1 MNQFLC
7 GCGEGRRARGAGCG
21 ARRGALQRAT
31 RIAPPVAPGTR
42 RRIHRRGRGRSAYEV
57 SLYLSGTSSTVF
69 HVARASSL
77 LMPSAMA
84 SLRQALTAWISFM
97 RGPVSV

>member
-1 MNQFLC
+1 MNQLLC
-7 GCGEGRRARGAGCG
+7 GCNEGRAVRGAARGARCG
-21 ARRGALQRAT
+21 ALRRAT

-42 RRIHRRGRGRSAYEV
+42 RRIHRRGRGAYEA